1 MTYTVRLDGFSG
13 PLDLLLYLVKQ
24 EEVEIH
30 EIPIAR
36 ICDMYLVHLK
46 EIAELDVENAS
57 EFLVMA
63 ATLMLIK
70 SRALL
75 PDEEAV
81 DLEEEL
87 DPKDELIQQLLEY
100 KRFKMAA
107 RDLSAL
113 ASDRARRIGFTPP
126 PDGREQEIP
135 LEDIDLFDLVKAF
148 AQLLRATGLDRAPR
162 VIENEKPLREYI
174 DDVFTILKARRS
186 STFAGLFEGL
196 TDRVSLIGRLLALLE
211 LVRRRRLAVK
221 QQGAFDSIEIELI
234 DERPITDDEYQDAD
248 LALTSTPIPDTIDE
262 AAEETGGEAAVTAGP
277 APADEEDE
285 DDGDGEIELET
296 KDATDARAPA
306 DPGATAT
313 GDANALD

>member
-1 MTYTVRLDGFSG
+1 MTYTVRLESFSG

-113 ASDRARRIGFTPP
+113 ASERSRRIAFTPP
-126 PDGREQEIP
+126 EDGREREIP

-148 AQLLRATGLDRAPR
+148 AQLLKATGLDHAPR
-162 VIENEKPLREYI
+162 VIANEKPLREYI
-174 DDVFTILKARRS
+174 DDVFAIVREKKS
-186 STFAGLFEGL
+186 VTFAQLFEGQ
-196 TDRVSLIGRLLALLE
+196 TDRVTLIGRLLALLE

-221 QQGAFDSIEIELI
+221 QIGTFDQIEIELR
-234 DERPITDDEYQDAD
+234 DESALTDDEYNDAD
-248 LALTSTPIPDTIDE
+248 LALTSAPEIDAEPLGSDALEAPESPEEPE
-262 AAEETGGEAAVTAGP
+262 AAQELSETVDLPQASEAPAPEEFGAGEA
-277 APADEEDE
+277 
-285 DDGDGEIELET
+285 GE
-296 KDATDARAPA
+296 
-306 DPGATAT
+306 PGH
-313 GDANALD
+313 G